1 MADVMQVLI
10 PGSLAFIML
19 GMGMGLK
26 VADFTRLLRIPRAVG
41 IGLASQILLLPVVA
55 VALIQLFPMREAF
68 AIGLLIIALTPGG
81 AVSNLWTYLARGDI
95 ALSVT
100 LTACS
105 SMLAVF
111 TVPLLLNLALF
122 HLFAQN
128 TDIRLP
134 VGETMLHIALITVIP
149 VSIGMMIHAR
159 FESFTRRVEGVVRI
173 LSILFLVM
181 AIGGIIFRER
191 SQVLALVM
199 TAGLPVLLYNFTVMA
214 AGFTFA
220 RVAKLPRRQ
229 VITIAI
235 EVGIQNVILT
245 ATLAVAP
252 QFLGRTDIGLLP
264 SVYGFTMSF
273 FVLGFIVLVRR
284 FPALLGDADETSARR
299 SGALIE

>member
-1 MADVMQVLI
+1 MMQILI
-10 PGSLAFIML
+10 PGSLAFIMF

-26 VADFTRLLRIPRAVG
+26 VADFSRLVRMPRAVG
-41 IGLASQILLLPVVA
+41 VGLVSQMVLLPVVA
-55 VALIQLFPMREAF
+55 VMLIELFPMRDAF

-111 TVPLLLNLALF
+111 SVPVLLNLALF
-122 HLFAQN
+122 HLFAQT
-128 TDIRLP
+128 TDVRLP

-149 VSIGMMIHAR
+149 VSVGMVIHAR
-159 FESFTRRVEGVVRI
+159 FEAFTRRVEGVVRL

-191 SQVLALVM
+191 ASFLDLVL
-199 TAGLPVLLYNFTVMA
+199 TAGLPVLIYNVTVMA
-214 AGFTFA
+214 AGFGIA
-220 RVAKLPRRQ
+220 RLARLPPRQ

-273 FVLGFIVLVRR
+273 FVLGFIGLIKWQ
-284 FPALLGDADETSARR
+284 PHLLGGEKPL
-299 SGALIE
+299 GAVAAPE

>member
-1 MADVMQVLI
+1 MAVMQILI
-10 PGSLAFIML
+10 PGSLAFIMF

-26 VADFTRLLRIPRAVG
+26 VADFTRLVRMPRAVG
-41 IGLASQILLLPVVA
+41 VGLVCQICLLPVVA
-55 VALIQLFPMREAF
+55 VALIELFPMREAF

-100 LTACS
+100 LTAVS

-122 HLFAQN
+122 HLFAEN
-128 TDIRLP
+128 ADVRLP
-134 VGETMLHIALITVIP
+134 VAETMLHIALITVIP
-149 VSIGMMIHAR
+149 VSIGMAIHAR
-159 FESFTRRVEGVVRI
+159 FEPFTRRVEGVVRF
-173 LSILFLVM
+173 LSILFLVL
-181 AIGGIIFRER
+181 AISGIMLRER
-191 SQVLALVM
+191 ASFLDLVL
-199 TAGLPVLLYNFTVMA
+199 TAGLPVLIYNFVVMG
-214 AGFTFA
+214 AGFAFA
-220 RVAKLPRRQ
+220 RLAKLPPRQ

-273 FVLGFIVLVRR
+273 FVLGFI
-284 FPALLGDADETSARR
+284 
-299 SGALIE
+299 ALIKWAPGVLGEHAEPAAIPGVAD